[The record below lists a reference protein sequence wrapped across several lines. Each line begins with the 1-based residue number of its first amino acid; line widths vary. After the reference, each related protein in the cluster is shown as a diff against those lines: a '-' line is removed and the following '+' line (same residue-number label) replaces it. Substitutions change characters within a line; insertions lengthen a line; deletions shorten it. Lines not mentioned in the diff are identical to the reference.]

1 MSYQRPLN
9 ASRPSHR
16 AKRAAR
22 SSLATAKK
30 LAPLLSVAAKKWP
43 AIAMAA
49 VAGIAALIW
58 FWPSGKDVAL
68 ANLLSERGYWA
79 IDAPAE
85 FYVPGTINTIEVR
98 SDGRI
103 ALHPTCKIDP
113 EVLAKMT
120 IQSRTID
127 QTLTERLNKKFDV
140 TARMQDLVSAGF
152 GGNKTRRLDMSFRNS
167 SILDLSDQELLQVQ
181 HDVIRAS
188 CQEAIAWN
196 INSGATVCQT
206 RSALKGDLIYDI
218 TYQRGLS
225 VEEQGKLTAE
235 AAAKLKLDADHD
247 RTDRLLGNGLIYGVR
262 LMPGGIM
269 LNTPDAK
276 PMDCRVSRT

>member
-1 MSYQRPLN
+1 
-9 ASRPSHR
+9 
-16 AKRAAR
+16 
-22 SSLATAKK
+22 
-30 LAPLLSVAAKKWP
+30 LAPLLSFAAKRWLP
-43 AIAMAA
+43 IAMVA

-58 FWPSGKDVAL
+58 FWPSGNDIAL
-68 ANLLSERGYWA
+68 AKLLSERGYWA

-113 EVLAKMT
+113 DALAKMT

-140 TARMQDLVSAGF
+140 TGRMQDLVSAGL
-152 GGNKTRRLDMSFRNS
+152 GGNKAQRLDMSFRNS

-188 CQEAIAWN
+188 CQEAIEWN
-196 INSGATVCQT
+196 IHSGATVCQT

-225 VEEQGKLTAE
+225 VEEQGQLTAD
-235 AAAKLKLDADHD
+235 AAAKLKLDADRG
-247 RTDRLLGNGLIYGVR
+247 RTNRLLGNGLIYGVQ
-262 LMPGGIM
+262 LMPGGIL